1 MAKLSFYKES
11 GAVTQAPTNGV
22 HNAFVYKKDAS
33 GNVVGWLS
41 DTGGTYHPI
50 TISKLDWSV
59 TNMVNQPTT
68 LSGYGIT
75 DAYTINEVDNI
86 TGDLGNLT
94 TNNTNNLV
102 AAINEL
108 NSAVAD
114 GMKPPN
120 PIDCS
125 SNPPYPAANAGETW
139 KVTVGGK
146 VGGANGEIVTP
157 GDLIIAMNG
166 SPGGSQA
173 TAGGDFFIV
182 NTNIDSAT
190 EAVEGTGRIATTQ
203 EVATGNNDFAWVTPL
218 KLDGVLDSY
227 YTKSYLQGKDFWSI
241 TNGDIANWNGKA
253 ELSDI
258 KNATISFKINGTT
271 VSGNFTTNQG
281 TDETIDLGTTA
292 DTHLSDE
299 EVQDIIGGILSSDFI
314 YNDANPGISIDT
326 TKIATRSWVTGK
338 GYLTTETDPEFNASP
353 AGGITN
359 GDIANWNGK
368 AGLTDINDSTIK
380 FKINGVVVTDDFTL
394 NQGTNETIDLGKPYT
409 DEEAQDAVGTILDS
423 TLTYSDGTPSI
434 GVNTSVIAS
443 KSWANSQFLTTET
456 DPTVPSHV
464 KNITTGDISDWN
476 AKAELSDIKDGTL
489 TLATGSGLTVS
500 NIFRANQGTN
510 TTFTVGL
517 SVTTQNSLALADS
530 ALQVESDTLDSVVER
545 NGVTDKAITINSI
558 DPNSRFQKVIEPNVS
573 GGYSRIA
580 FDITD

>member
-86 TGDLGNLT
+86 TGDLGNLN

-157 GDLIIAMNG
+157 GDLIIAMND

-203 EVATGNNDFAWVTPL
+203 EVATGTNDFAWVTPL

-241 TNGDIANWNGKA
+241 TTADINNWNAKA
-253 ELSDI
+253 E
-258 KNATISFKINGTT
+258 
-271 VSGNFTTNQG
+271 
-281 TDETIDLGTTA
+281 
-292 DTHLSDE
+292 
-299 EVQDIIGGILSSDFI
+299 
-314 YNDANPGISIDT
+314 
-326 TKIATRSWVTGK
+326 
-338 GYLTTETDPEFNASP
+338 
-353 AGGITN
+353 
-359 GDIANWNGK
+359 
-368 AGLTDINDSTIK
+368 LTDINDSTIK

-409 DEEAQDAVGTILDS
+409 DEEAQDAVGTILEI

-443 KSWANSQFLTTET
+443 KSWANSKFLTTET

-476 AKAELSDIKDGTL
+476 AKAELSDINNGTL
-489 TLATGSGLTVS
+489 TLATGSGLTGS
-500 NIFRANQGTN
+500 NTFSANQGTN

-530 ALQVESDTLDSVVER
+530 ALQV
-545 NGVTDKAITINSI
+545 
-558 DPNSRFQKVIEPNVS
+558 
-573 GGYSRIA
+573 
-580 FDITD
+580 